1 MCRRPGKLRCVRE
14 SEHDVPG
21 IAALGVAAEKKS
33 LHDSQR
39 ETPRVK
45 RLRRKFGQ
53 QIKQEL
59 RGVVR
64 RLKFIDEMG
73 AHLGLTRLYGRAA
86 PGERV
91 VEATPGY
98 SGTHYTVLATL
109 GWNSVTAPWVL
120 DGPMNTAAF
129 EIYIAHVLAPTL
141 RVGDIVLLD
150 NLSAH
155 KAESIRQ
162 VVEARGA
169 RLEFLPPYSSDF
181 NPIELCWSKVKTALR
196 AAKARTLDA
205 LLKTLMEALESVSLH
220 DIHAWFAHCG
230 YVLS

>member
-1 MCRRPGKLRCVRE
+1 
-14 SEHDVPG
+14 
-21 IAALGVAAEKKS
+21 
-33 LHDSQR
+33 
-39 ETPRVK
+39 VK

-53 QIKQEL
+53 QVKQEL
-59 RGVVR
+59 SGIVP

-73 AHLGLTRLYGRAA
+73 AHLGMTRLYGRAA

-91 VEATPGY
+91 IEATPGY
-98 SGTHYTVLATL
+98 SGTHYTIVATL

-120 DGPMNTAAF
+120 DGPMDTAAF
-129 EIYIAHVLAPTL
+129 ETYLAQVLAPTL
-141 RVGDIVLLD
+141 QVGDIVVLD

-196 AAKARTLDA
+196 TAKARTLDA
-205 LLKTLMEALESVSLH
+205 LLKALMAALESVSLQ